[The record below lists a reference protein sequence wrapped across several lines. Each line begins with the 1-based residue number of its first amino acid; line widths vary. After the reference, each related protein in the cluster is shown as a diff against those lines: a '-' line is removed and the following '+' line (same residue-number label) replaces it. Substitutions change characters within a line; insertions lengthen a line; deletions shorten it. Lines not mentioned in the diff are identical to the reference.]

1 MKLPQRFAGACKHFV
16 RLIAGLLLLING
28 LNTVAQIVPSP
39 LAPAEGSSCIISAQ
53 NRNAPVMLPDY
64 SYSIFGL
71 SGASGAFRARVTC
84 SDGSIGQT
92 AIAFP
97 QAASAIVNSG
107 EITWGSIDPVPT
119 ALGLT
124 ALRKCLST
132 NDVSQLIATA
142 INNDATTRDVTARAN
157 GTTYAISNALIAD
170 VSEGGQVKV
179 FPLFAPGSSSRV
191 VASAVTE
198 GGAAAS
204 YMFILGP
211 RGSLTG

>member
-1 MKLPQRFAGACKHFV
+1 MKLPQRLLCACHQV
-16 RLIAGLLLLING
+16 ALLIASLLFLNMGLTWTALAN
-28 LNTVAQIVPSP
+28 AQTLPSP

-124 ALRKCLST
+124 ALRKRLST

-142 INNDATTRDVTARAN
+142 ANNDAGTRDVPARAN
-157 GTTYAISNALIAD
+157 GTTYAISNSI
-170 VSEGGQVKV
+170 GI
-179 FPLFAPGSSSRV
+179 SS
-191 VASAVTE
+191 
-198 GGAAAS
+198 
-204 YMFILGP
+204 LQ
-211 RGSLTG
+211 